1 MRVTV
6 IGSGIVG
13 ASAAYHLSSRG
24 ADVVVVD
31 ADLEGQATAAGAGIV
46 CPWVDHPEDDAWYA
60 LARSGA
66 RHYPELVEALG
77 EDLGYERVGA
87 LLVAG
92 DPAELE
98 PVRALLARRH
108 AEAPEMGEVTVVP
121 DPARLFPPLAEG
133 LTAIHVPGAARV
145 DGRAVRDALLRAA
158 VRQGAALRTG
168 VATLT
173 AGGEVLLSA
182 RGEVPLSAGD
192 EALLSA
198 GDAAGTSGAHP
209 APGGPGRADVAG
221 GDGSWR
227 QAAPLSGD
235 DTGSRTGAWERE
247 ARGPA
252 PEDPAGDGAP
262 AETVA
267 TRESLATRET
277 VATRETIAA
286 DMVVVAAGAWSGAVC
301 RPLGV
306 EVPVFPRRGQIVHAA
321 LDGVDT
327 AGWPIV
333 LPHVGPYLLGFPGS
347 RVVVGATVEDVGFV
361 PRVTMGGLEE
371 VLRAGLRLAP
381 GLAGAT
387 VTETRVGLRPV
398 RAGGPPLLCRVG
410 ERVVLATGLSAYG
423 LTAGPFAGLLAARLA
438 LGEPSPLD
446 LAPYRLPS

>member
-13 ASAAYHLSSRG
+13 ASAAYHLSSHG

-31 ADLEGQATAAGAGIV
+31 ADLDGQATAAGAGIV
-46 CPWVDHPEDDAWYA
+46 CPWVDHPDDDAWYA

-66 RHYPELVEALG
+66 RHYPELMEALG
-77 EDLGYERVGA
+77 EDLGYEQVGA
-87 LLVAG
+87 LLVAE

-98 PVRALLARRH
+98 PVRALLERRY
-108 AEAPEMGEVTVVP
+108 AGAPEMGEVSVVP

-133 LTAIHVPGAARV
+133 LTAVHVPGAARV

-158 VRQGAALRTG
+158 VRQGAELRTG

-173 AGGEVLLSA
+173 ARGEVLLS
-182 RGEVPLSAGD
+182 SGD
-192 EALLSA
+192 GSV
-198 GDAAGTSGAHP
+198 TSGAL
-209 APGGPGRADVAG
+209 PGPDAGG

-227 QAAPLSGD
+227 QAAPVAGGQSGTRAD
-235 DTGSRTGAWERE
+235 AWEPEERR
-247 ARGPA
+247 AA
-252 PEDPAGDGAP
+252 PEERGAALEERGAALEERGAVGKDRA
-262 AETVA
+262 AEGA
-267 TRESLATRET
+267 TGEK
-277 VATRETIAA
+277 VAA

-306 EVPVFPRRGQIVHAA
+306 EIPVFPRRGQIVHAV
-321 LDGVDT
+321 LDGADT

-398 RAGGPPLLCRVG
+398 RAGGPPLMCRAG
-410 ERVVLATGLSAYG
+410 ERVVVATGLSAYG
-423 LTAGPFAGLLAARLA
+423 LTAGPYAGLLAARLA
-438 LGEPSPLD
+438 LGEPAPLD